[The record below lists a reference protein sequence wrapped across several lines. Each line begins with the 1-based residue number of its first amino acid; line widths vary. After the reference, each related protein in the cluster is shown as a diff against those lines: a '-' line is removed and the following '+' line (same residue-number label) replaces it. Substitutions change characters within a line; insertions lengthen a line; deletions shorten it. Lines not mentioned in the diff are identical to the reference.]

1 MVSVFWSSLKM
12 IMRTTSNDDGN
23 LSSSEDDVR
32 CVTFDNNEDDRI
44 MEIDDGFGWPYA
56 FSLIGT
62 NRDIP
67 EGKSDWGKS
76 IANKISNLK
85 NSNT

>member
-44 MEIDDGFGWPYA
+44 LEIDDGFG
-56 FSLIGT
+56 
-62 NRDIP
+62 
-67 EGKSDWGKS
+67 
-76 IANKISNLK
+76 
-85 NSNT
+85 